1 MLQCRGCGWSERARG
16 PRRARSRGPRTRVGD
31 AGFERQRPERQCQC
45 PPATPMT
52 MTEPPGRAGGAAAA
66 QRRTLAGLAC
76 CSTHGTGDIFALE
89 GLATAAQA
97 AAADS
102 TPARLSQAETEYE
115 RLRAGASALNARH
128 RWATDDEFEA
138 LLPTIASREEVRAL
152 NEQLSAPG
160 SAAPAPQPAE
170 LVRLLLLDLAGWAT
184 GIRLAGQA
192 FDAAPPEG

>member
-1 MLQCRGCGWSERARG
+1 ME
-16 PRRARSRGPRTRVGD
+16 
-31 AGFERQRPERQCQC
+31 PE
-45 PPATPMT
+45 
-52 MTEPPGRAGGAAAA
+52 
-66 QRRTLAGLAC
+66 TL
-76 CSTHGTGDIFALE
+76 FALE
-89 GLATAAQA
+89 DLATAAQA

-102 TPARLSQAETEYE
+102 TPARLSEAEMEYE
-115 RLRAGASALNARH
+115 RLRAGARALNARH

-152 NEQLSAPG
+152 NEHLSAPG

>member
-1 MLQCRGCGWSERARG
+1 ME
-16 PRRARSRGPRTRVGD
+16 
-31 AGFERQRPERQCQC
+31 PE
-45 PPATPMT
+45 
-52 MTEPPGRAGGAAAA
+52 
-66 QRRTLAGLAC
+66 TL
-76 CSTHGTGDIFALE
+76 FALE

-102 TPARLSQAETEYE
+102 TPARLSEAETEYE
-115 RLRAGASALNARH
+115 RLRAGARALNARH
-128 RWATDDEFEA
+128 GWATDDEFEA

-160 SAAPAPQPAE
+160 SVAHAPQPEE

>member
-1 MLQCRGCGWSERARG
+1 ME
-16 PRRARSRGPRTRVGD
+16 
-31 AGFERQRPERQCQC
+31 PE
-45 PPATPMT
+45 
-52 MTEPPGRAGGAAAA
+52 
-66 QRRTLAGLAC
+66 TL
-76 CSTHGTGDIFALE
+76 FALE

-115 RLRAGASALNARH
+115 RLRAEASALNARH
-128 RWATDDEFEA
+128 GWATDDEFEA

-152 NEQLSAPG
+152 SEQLSAPG
-160 SAAPAPQPAE
+160 SAAPAPQPA
-170 LVRLLLLDLAGWAT
+170 RSRSRRRTSSAGWAT